1 MSAPEIVPEETPAPP
16 PAGSFAAG
24 ALVIEGTLKT
34 MPTSP
39 GVYRMLDKSGGV
51 LYVGKAKNLKKRVV
65 AYTKP
70 ERIPIRIQ
78 RMVSQTVSMEIVT
91 THTEVEA
98 LLLEA
103 NLIKRLMPRYN
114 ILLKDDKSFPYI
126 LVTGDHAW
134 PQLVKHRGARGRK
147 GEYFGPFAS
156 ANAVNQTL
164 GFLQR
169 AFLLRSCTD
178 AVFQSRTRPC
188 LLFQIKRCSAPCVD
202 RIAPD
207 DYAQLVE
214 QARAFLS
221 GQSQAIQQ
229 QLAKH
234 MEEAAESLAYEEAA
248 LFRDRIR
255 ALTRIQ
261 AHQDIS
267 AQDVDEADVVALH
280 QAGGSACIQ
289 VFFFRSGCNFGNRS
303 FFPAQTQDESPEDVL
318 AAFLG
323 QFYEDKPPPR
333 EILLSNAL
341 EPADEA
347 LLIEALSQKA
357 GRKVAINAPQRG
369 DRRKLILHAY
379 DNAREALSRRMAESS
394 AQRKLLEG
402 LGELFGLDQAPE
414 RVEVYDNS
422 HIQGTNAVGGMIVAG
437 PDGFMKNEYRKFN
450 IRSEDLTPGDDYGM
464 MREVLTRRFKRAQK
478 EDPDRDQGAW
488 PDLVLIDGGRGQ
500 LNVAL
505 EVFAELGVEEVGLVS
520 ISKGPDRNAG
530 RERFHMENRDS
541 FTLPT
546 NDPVMYFLQRLRD
559 EAHRFA
565 IGSHR
570 ARRSKAIGASP
581 LDELEGI
588 GPKRKKALLHHFGS
602 AKGVSEA
609 GLADLQT
616 VEGISEALAKK
627 IYDHFHPGG

>member
-214 QARAFLS
+214 QARTVA
-221 GQSQAIQQ
+221 
-229 QLAKH
+229 
-234 MEEAAESLAYEEAA
+234 EEMIRHHPDAVQRHIRRWLRGAEEML
-248 LFRDRIR
+248 
-255 ALTRIQ
+255 
-261 AHQDIS
+261 
-267 AQDVDEADVVALH
+267 
-280 QAGGSACIQ
+280 
-289 VFFFRSGCNFGNRS
+289 
-303 FFPAQTQDESPEDVL
+303 
-318 AAFLG
+318 
-323 QFYEDKPPPR
+323 
-333 EILLSNAL
+333 
-341 EPADEA
+341 
-347 LLIEALSQKA
+347 KA
-357 GRKVAINAPQRG
+357 
-369 DRRKLILHAY
+369 
-379 DNAREALSRRMAESS
+379 
-394 AQRKLLEG
+394 
-402 LGELFGLDQAPE
+402 
-414 RVEVYDNS
+414 
-422 HIQGTNAVGGMIVAG
+422 
-437 PDGFMKNEYRKFN
+437 
-450 IRSEDLTPGDDYGM
+450 
-464 MREVLTRRFKRAQK
+464 
-478 EDPDRDQGAW
+478 
-488 PDLVLIDGGRGQ
+488 
-500 LNVAL
+500 
-505 EVFAELGVEEVGLVS
+505 
-520 ISKGPDRNAG
+520 
-530 RERFHMENRDS
+530 
-541 FTLPT
+541 
-546 NDPVMYFLQRLRD
+546 
-559 EAHRFA
+559 
-565 IGSHR
+565 
-570 ARRSKAIGASP
+570 
-581 LDELEGI
+581 
-588 GPKRKKALLHHFGS
+588 
-602 AKGVSEA
+602 
-609 GLADLQT
+609 
-616 VEGISEALAKK
+616 
-627 IYDHFHPGG
+627 

>member
-1 MSAPEIVPEETPAPP
+1 MSEQEASAPP
-16 PAGSFAAG
+16 GSFAAG
-24 ALVIEGTLKT
+24 AEVIEGYLKT
-34 MPTSP
+34 MPSAP
-39 GVYRMLDKSGGV
+39 GVYRMLDKAGGI
-51 LYVGKAKNLKKRVV
+51 LYVGKAKNLKKRVT

-78 RMVSQTVSMEIVT
+78 RMVSQTISMEIVT

-134 PQLVKHRGARGRK
+134 PQLLKHRGARNRK

-156 ANAVNQTL
+156 ANSVNQTL

-178 AVFQSRTRPC
+178 AVFQSRSRPC
-188 LLFQIKRCSAPCVD
+188 LLYQIKRCSAPCVD
-202 RIAPD
+202 RITSD
-207 DYAQLVE
+207 DYSALVE

-229 QLAKH
+229 ELAQR
-234 MEEAAESLAYEEAA
+234 MEEAAERLAYEEAA

-255 ALTRIQ
+255 ALSRIQ
-261 AHQDIS
+261 AHQDINNP
-267 AQDVDEADVVALH
+267 QDVDEADVVALH
-280 QAGGSACIQ
+280 QAGGAACIQ
-289 VFFFRSGCNFGNRS
+289 VFFFRAGCNFGNRS
-303 FFPAQTQDESPEDVL
+303 FFPTQTQDLPAEEVL

-323 QFYEDKPPPR
+323 QFYDDKPPPR
-333 EILLSNAL
+333 EIMLSHPL
-341 EPADEA
+341 DEA
-347 LLIEALSQKA
+347 DAALMTEALSQKA
-357 GRKVAINAPQRG
+357 GHKVTISAPRRG
-369 DRRKLILHAY
+369 DRRKLIEHAY
-379 DNAREALSRRMAESS
+379 DNAREALGRRMAESS

-422 HIQGTNAVGGMIVAG
+422 HIQGSNAVGGMIVSG

-450 IRSEDLTPGDDYGM
+450 IRSDEITPGDDYGM
-464 MREVLTRRFKRAQK
+464 MREVLTRHFKRAQK
-478 EDPDRDQGAW
+478 EDPDRDKGGW

-505 EVFAELGVEEVGLVS
+505 EVFAELGVEEVALVS

-530 RERFHMENRDS
+530 RERFHMERRDS

-609 GLADLQT
+609 GLADLGA
-616 VEGISEALAKK
+616 VEGISSALAKK
-627 IYDHFHPGG
+627 IYDHFHPAG